1 MQNGKNYCK
10 IRFIKAIPIL
20 SVWVLLLAVSGCDRL
35 SVKDTLEGE
44 EYILMNQFHEEI
56 SFPADVQGK
65 VVLVGYVYT
74 HCPDICP
81 IITFNMR
88 DIQQELAGRNDFML
102 ISISFDPQRDTP
114 EVLSEYASNY
124 RLDQNNWQL
133 LTGEPQNVESVLK
146 RLKIGT
152 LKSPTRFTE
161 SGTPVYFI
169 DHTDRVTLIDEK
181 GQIRKNYTGSELN
194 KNEVVNDI
202 LVLLNQS

>member
-1 MQNGKNYCK
+1 MLTEKAQVYKSYRK
-10 IRFIKAIPIL
+10 LLIFI
-20 SVWVLLLAVSGCDRL
+20 WVLLMTVPGCDRL

-44 EYILMNQFHEEI
+44 EYHLINQFHEQI
-56 SFPADVQGK
+56 SFPAAVQGK
-65 VVLVGYVYT
+65 VVLIGYVYT

-88 DIQQELAGRNDFML
+88 DIQQEFADRDDFML

-114 EVLSEYASNY
+114 DVLSEYASNY
-124 RLDQNNWQL
+124 RLDQDNWYL
-133 LTGEPQNVESVLK
+133 LTGEPQNVEAILE
-146 RLKIGT
+146 RLRIGT

-181 GQIRKNYTGSELN
+181 GQIRRNYPGSELD
-194 KNEVVNDI
+194 KDEVVKDI
-202 LVLLNQS
+202 QKLLNQS